1 MNHVNEL
8 TATSRLEIVTSDTV
22 VTESPVITRV
32 VTVTPKLAAEWL
44 DRNTNNRH
52 IKETN
57 LESIT
62 EHMLNDTFQ
71 SLNGDTIKFSKTGK
85 LLDGQHRLQAVV
97 DTGKTYDFIIVEGVD
112 DAAFT
117 TLDIGV
123 KRRINDMFQIDKVE
137 HANAMSA
144 ISVFYIKLTT
154 LTQRFHEGASFLGI
168 TNEQILS
175 TYRQHE
181 AILPSLLEQAKY
193 LVKKMRIYPAT
204 NLAALMLYTQTHSQH
219 RDRAMDEFW
228 NPLFDDVYAEK
239 RSPQI
244 NLLRSTYINNLNKRV
259 PVLDKV
265 WWTITAYNDHFAGRP
280 RQRLVSYK
288 GKKLPELS

>member
-8 TATSRLEIVTSDTV
+8 VKESRLGIVTPDSV
-22 VTESPVITRV
+22 VVESPVTTHV
-32 VTVTPKLAAEWL
+32 VTVTPQLAAEWL
-44 DRNTNNRH
+44 NRNTNNRH

-57 LESIT
+57 LASIT

-97 DTGKTYDFIIVEGVD
+97 DTGKTYDFIVVEGVE

-144 ISVFYIKLTT
+144 ITVFYIKLTT

-168 TNEQILS
+168 TNEQILT

-181 AILPSLLEQAKY
+181 AILPNLLEQAKY
-193 LVKKMRIYPAT
+193 LVRKIRIFPAT
-204 NLAALMLYTQTHSQH
+204 NLAALMLYTQTHSQY
-219 RDRAMDEFW
+219 RDRAMEEFW
-228 NPLFDDVYAEK
+228 LPVFDDVYSDK
-239 RSPQI
+239 RSAMI

-259 PVLDKV
+259 PVIDKM